1 MSRYSKGRQL
11 AWIWS
16 AVVVLG
22 LMIVVSIKLDLF
34 GDGLMKVAEGPI
46 DDPAAP
52 EWEAPDSGFVQK
64 EEVFIVA
71 SSTDESDTPVTT
83 GLPVKKLLFE
93 YVKIIDS
100 CGVHFEG
107 ECVNARSG
115 PGTDYEVVS
124 RLRNDVVLKI
134 DGKVEREERSWFRV
148 IFDEW
153 LRYPERVKGDWYV
166 SGDYVEVLLDEG
178 ARTAW
183 EHGNATT
190 TKHILVDR
198 SEQKLYAYEGEELFM
213 ETAISTGLELSPTP
227 AGTFTIF
234 KKTPSR
240 YMQGPIPNVPGSDY
254 YDLPGVPWN
263 LYFTHGGAVIHGAYW
278 HDSFGTRYSHGC
290 INLPPEEAKRLYEWT
305 PLGTK
310 VTVRE

>member
-22 LMIVVSIKLDLF
+22 LIIFVSIKLDLF

-52 EWEAPDSGFVQK
+52 EWEAPDSGFIQK

-71 SSTDESDTPVTT
+71 SSTDESGTT
-83 GLPVKKLLFE
+83 METELPVKKLLFE

-148 IFDEW
+148 VFDEW

-178 ARTAW
+178 ARTTW
-183 EHGNATT
+183 EHGTATT